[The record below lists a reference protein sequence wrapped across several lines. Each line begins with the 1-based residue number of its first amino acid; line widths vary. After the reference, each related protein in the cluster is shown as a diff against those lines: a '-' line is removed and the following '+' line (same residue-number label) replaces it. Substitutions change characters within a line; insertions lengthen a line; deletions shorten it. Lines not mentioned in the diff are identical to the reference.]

1 MHADKSCG
9 RWARKAPNVGAAGGG
24 AARGARHINATCNNE
39 VHVCRTEREAHSKSH
54 NPMHCR
60 LQHDKLCTALLS
72 ACALS
77 CPCCGAAQL
86 SPVGSSLRCGA
97 GGGSCDWLRRRTSLL
112 TESAA
117 RTGTRKRTH
126 RGMARTCACASAC
139 GLQAEP
145 RVLVGQRRSVD
156 ELSAVNALHLRFVLQ
171 RKGRVSGVDE
181 TVNVMLEVSPQPSA
195 LGPRLSAQL

>member
-1 MHADKSCG
+1 MQTSPAVDGLAK
-9 RWARKAPNVGAAGGG
+9 RQMWELLEAALL
-24 AARGARHINATCNNE
+24 E
-39 VHVCRTEREAHSKSH
+39 VHATLMQHVTMRCTFVEQSARRIRKVATRCLVGC

-77 CPCCGAAQL
+77 CPCCGAAQS

-97 GGGSCDWLRRRTSLL
+97 GGGSCDGLRRRTSLL

-156 ELSAVNALHLRFVLQ
+156 ELSAVNALHKASLCVAAERTRLR
-171 RKGRVSGVDE
+171 R
-181 TVNVMLEVSPQPSA
+181 
-195 LGPRLSAQL
+195 